1 MAPRGDEWSNE
12 IDRRLRVVENAL
24 IQHTTR
30 CEEQNK
36 SVLLWMKVLTCVVT
50 LQLGYMILAPDE
62 PLPAFIAK
70 HVLKQ

>member
-1 MAPRGDEWSNE
+1 M
-12 IDRRLRVVENAL
+12 DRRVRVLESAM

-36 SVLLWMKVLTCVVT
+36 NVLRWMKALTIVVS
-50 LQLGYMILAPDE
+50 LQTGYMILTPDE

-70 HVLKQ
+70 HLLKR